1 MNDAAEQAIAPTT
14 CATIYYAGDKAL
26 PLIQSK
32 DLPLIKSLHIPEFN
46 MQANASMT
54 LNSTE
59 QRAMRIVSVGHA
71 LFAITMI
78 ALGIVGMIKSAY
90 VSIWTGVPKTLP
102 GREMLPYLCA
112 FISLTTGIGLLWQR
126 TAAIASRVLLISF
139 VVWML
144 LFRVSHLFF
153 APNALVYWWACG
165 ESAVMVAAALVLYVW
180 FAGDQ
185 HGKRF
190 KFTVGDKGLRIAR
203 IIYGMGM
210 IPFGVAHFIYLKFTY
225 PLVPNWLPWHVFW
238 AYFTGC
244 TFIAAG
250 VAMISGIFARLAA
263 ALSGWQMGLF
273 TVLVWIPILFAG
285 RASDFQK
292 GEFVSSCMLTVAAWV
307 VAESYRGIPWL
318 ALRKR

>member
-1 MNDAAEQAIAPTT
+1 M
-14 CATIYYAGDKAL
+14 
-26 PLIQSK
+26 QSNGS
-32 DLPLIKSLHIPEFN
+32 I
-46 MQANASMT
+46 T

-59 QRAMRIVSVGHA
+59 GSAIRIVSVGHA

-78 ALGIVGMIKSAY
+78 ALGILGMIKKEY

-102 GREMLPYLCA
+102 AREMLPYLCA
-112 FISLTTGIGLLWQR
+112 VISLVTGIGLLWQR
-126 TAAIASRVLLISF
+126 TALIASRVLLIAF
-139 VVWML
+139 LVWML

-153 APNALVYWWACG
+153 APTALPYWWACG
-165 ESAVMVAAALVLYVW
+165 ESAVMVAAAWVLYVW
-180 FAGDQ
+180 FPGDRNEN
-185 HGKRF
+185 RF
-190 KFTVGDKGLRIAR
+190 RFATGDKGLRIAR
-203 IIYGMGM
+203 ILYGMGM

-225 PLVPNWLPWHVFW
+225 PLVPNWLPWHIFW

-250 VAMISGIFARLAA
+250 VAMITGIFARLAA
-263 ALSGWQMGLF
+263 TLSGWQMGLF

-318 ALRKR
+318 AWRKR